1 LPIKRGEASHA
12 RPILIG
18 PPFHGR
24 AVRLPQLWLVLLLG
38 PSVVRTNFVVG
49 CMPVAWCYV
58 TRRVQAREL
67 LIKLLLRK
75 DSLSAE
81 QMREIA
87 DFNDKFNEFEE
98 VPVTQTLSP

>member
-1 LPIKRGEASHA
+1 MHA
-12 RPILIG
+12 
-18 PPFHGR
+18 
-24 AVRLPQLWLVLLLG
+24 
-38 PSVVRTNFVVG
+38 G
-49 CMPVAWCYV
+49 CIVYA

-98 VPVTQTLSP
+98 VRSRDTKP

>member
-1 LPIKRGEASHA
+1 MRPHA
-12 RPILIG
+12 LVRPVLIG
-18 PPFHGR
+18 PPFHRR
-24 AVRLPQLWLVLLLG
+24 AVRLSQLWLVLLLG
-38 PSVVRTNFVVG
+38 ASVVRTNFVVG
-49 CMPVAWCYV
+49 CMPVAWRCV

-98 VPVTQTLSP
+98 VP